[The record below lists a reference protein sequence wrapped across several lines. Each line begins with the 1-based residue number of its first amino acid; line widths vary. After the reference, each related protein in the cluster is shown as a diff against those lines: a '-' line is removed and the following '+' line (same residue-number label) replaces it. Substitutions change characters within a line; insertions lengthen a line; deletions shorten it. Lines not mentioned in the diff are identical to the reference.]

1 MSEYPGGGKKNRA
14 QTNLLMYQT
23 PERILI
29 IRFSSV
35 GDIVL
40 SSLLVRVLRNRFP
53 HSAIDYLVKE
63 EFADLVRY
71 NPHVSRLLVFP
82 NNGTFRDLHTLR
94 HQIRQEGYDLLIDI
108 HGSLRSHYLCLGTS
122 HTVRIHKRKFARF
135 LLVKFKW
142 NAYQRLGGAPSVAH
156 RYVETVQDYGIEDD
170 RKGLELFLPV
180 TAQKN
185 VTALLESAGKPSYR
199 LLIGVCP
206 AAKHWNKMWLQERF
220 ADTAARL
227 SNELDAGIVL
237 FGSGKEEE
245 DRVRAIEEQIHLQSQ
260 GTFVINCAGKL
271 PLTDVAAMMDH
282 CALVLSNDSG
292 LMHIAAARKR
302 RVVAIF
308 GPTVRELGFF
318 PFGTQSTVVEQ
329 SGLGCRP
336 CTHVGLPRCPKRH
349 FKCMNDLSVSDVVA
363 AARSLLEG

>member
-1 MSEYPGGGKKNRA
+1 MHK
-14 QTNLLMYQT
+14 T

-53 HSAIDYLVKE
+53 HSIIDYLVKE
-63 EFADLVRY
+63 EFADLMRD
-71 NPHVSRLLVFP
+71 NPHVSRLLAFP
-82 NNGTFRDLHTLR
+82 INGTFRDLRTLR
-94 HQIRQEGYDLLIDI
+94 RQIRQEGYDLLIDI

-122 HTVRIHKRKFARF
+122 ATVRIHKRKCARF

-142 NAYQRLGGAPSVAH
+142 NVYQRLGGAPGAAQ
-156 RYVETVQDYGIEDD
+156 RYVETVQQYGIEDD
-170 RKGLELFLPV
+170 GKGLELFLP
-180 TAQKN
+180 AAARNN
-185 VTALLESAGKPSYR
+185 VTALLASAGNQSYR
-199 LLIGVCP
+199 HLIGICP
-206 AAKHWNKMWLQERF
+206 TAKHWNKMWLQERF

-227 SNELDAGIVL
+227 GNELDAGIVL

-245 DRVRAIEEQIHLQSQ
+245 DRVQAIEKLIRSQ
-260 GTFVINCAGKL
+260 APGILVINCAGKL
-271 PLTDVAAMMDH
+271 SLTDVAAMMDH
-282 CALVLSNDSG
+282 CSLVLSNDSG

-318 PFGTQSTVVEQ
+318 PFGTQSSVVEQ
-329 SGLGCRP
+329 SGLECRP
-336 CTHVGLPRCPKRH
+336 CTHIGLPRCPKGH

-363 AARSLLEG
+363 AARSLLAG